1 MQFVDL
7 KAQYRAYQA
16 EIDAAIGKVTASAQ
30 FINGPQVQELE
41 KALADFV
48 GVEHAVACASG
59 TDALQLALMVSG
71 IGSGDEVITTPFTFI
86 ATAETI
92 ALAGARPVFVDIE
105 EDTYNFD
112 PDLLEAAITESTK
125 AIIAVDLYGHPAA
138 YEKIEKVAAKYG
150 LKLIEDAAQSLG
162 ASCLGRNC
170 GSFGDIAATSFFPAK
185 PLGCYGDGGMLFTAD
200 AEVAENLR
208 CLRNHGQR
216 KRYYHEMIGC
226 NSRLDTLQAA
236 ILLAKLSHF
245 PDEISLRIQV
255 AARYGAALADHF
267 ITPHVADACVS
278 VFAQYSLRSQ
288 KRDQVISGLQEAGIP
303 VAIHYPV
310 PLHMQPAFAGL
321 GYRAGDF
328 PVAEKIAAEIFSL
341 PMHPFLSGEEQELV
355 IDTLLRAVQGS
366 KFGVQ
371 S

>member
-7 KAQYRAYQA
+7 KAQYRTYQA
-16 EIDAAIGKVTASAQ
+16 EIDAAIKKVITSAQ
-30 FINGPQVQELE
+30 FINGPQVRELE
-41 KALADFV
+41 DALANFV
-48 GVEHAVACASG
+48 GVKHAVACASG
-59 TDALQLALMVSG
+59 TDALQLALMVLG

-92 ALAGARPVFVDIE
+92 VLAGARPVFVDIE
-105 EDTYNFD
+105 DCTYNLD
-112 PDLLEAAITESTK
+112 PAQLESAITESTK

-138 YEKIEKVAAKYG
+138 YKEIEKLAEKHG

-162 ASCLGRNC
+162 AARLGHNC

-200 AEVAENLR
+200 EAVAENLR

-216 KRYYHEMIGC
+216 KRYYHEVIGC

-236 ILLAKLSHF
+236 ILLAKLVHF

-255 AARYGAALADHF
+255 ASRYDAALADHF
-267 ITPHVADACVS
+267 TTPQVADGCVS

-288 KRDQVISGLQEAGIP
+288 KRDQIVAALQAAGIP

-310 PLHMQPAFAGL
+310 PLHLQPAFVNL
-321 GYRAGDF
+321 GYGAGDF
-328 PVAEKIAAEIFSL
+328 PVAEKIATEIFSL
-341 PMHPFLSGEEQELV
+341 PMHPFLTKEEQDLV
-355 IDTLLRAVQGS
+355 IDTLLKAS
-366 KFGVQ
+366 
-371 S
+371 

>member
-7 KAQYRAYQA
+7 KAQYCAYQA
-16 EIDAAIGKVTASAQ
+16 EIDTAIKEVTASAQ

-41 KALADFV
+41 EALADFV

-59 TDALQLALMVSG
+59 TDALQLALMVLG
-71 IGSGDEVITTPFTFI
+71 IGPGDEVITTPFTFI

-105 EDTYNFD
+105 EDTYNID

-125 AIIAVDLYGHPAA
+125 AIIAVDLYGHSAA
-138 YEKIEKVAAKYG
+138 YEKIEKVAAKHG

-162 ASCLGRNC
+162 AARLGRNC

-200 AEVAENLR
+200 AEAAESLR

-236 ILLAKLSHF
+236 ILLAKLVHF
-245 PDEISLRIQV
+245 PDEISQRIQA
-255 AARYGAALADHF
+255 AARYNSALADHF
-267 ITPHVADACVS
+267 ITPQVAAACVS

-288 KRDQVISGLQEAGIP
+288 KRDEVVAGLQEAGIP
-303 VAIHYPV
+303 VAIHYPI
-310 PLHMQPAFAGL
+310 PLHLQPAFVDL

-328 PVAEKIAAEIFSL
+328 PVAEKIATEIFSL
-341 PMHPFLSGEEQELV
+341 PMHPFLKGKEQELV
-355 IDTLLRAVQGS
+355 INTLLKSVN
-366 KFGVQ
+366 FEL
-371 S
+371 

>member
-7 KAQYRAYQA
+7 KAQYRAYQV
-16 EIDAAIGKVTASAQ
+16 EIDAAIKEVITSAQ
-30 FINGPQVQELE
+30 FINGPQVEELE
-41 KALADFV
+41 EALADFV
-48 GVEHAVACASG
+48 GVKHAIACASG

-71 IGSGDEVITTPFTFI
+71 VGPGDEVITTPFTFI

-92 ALAGARPVFVDIE
+92 VLAGARPVFVDIKE
-105 EDTYNFD
+105 RTYNLD
-112 PDLLEAAITESTK
+112 PALLEAAITESTK

-138 YEKIEKVAAKYG
+138 YQELEKLAEKHG

-162 ASCLGRNC
+162 AARLGRSC
-170 GSFGDIAATSFFPAK
+170 GSFGDLAATSFFPAK
-185 PLGCYGDGGMLFTAD
+185 PLGCYGDGGMLFTD
-200 AEVAENLR
+200 DVEITEKLC

-236 ILLAKLSHF
+236 ILLAKLPHF
-245 PDEISLRIQV
+245 QGEISRRIQV
-255 AARYGAALADHF
+255 AAVYSEALSDSF
-267 ITPHVADACVS
+267 VTPQVENGCIS

-288 KRDQVISGLQEAGIP
+288 RREQVVAALQAAGIP

-310 PLHMQPAFAGL
+310 PLHLQPAFADL

-328 PVAEKIAAEIFSL
+328 PVAEKIASEIFSL
-341 PMHPFLSGEEQELV
+341 PMHPFLVEEEQKLV
-355 IDTLLRAVQGS
+355 VATLLKVGC
-366 KFGVQ
+366 
-371 S
+371 